1 MFVAVLGALLIV
13 GTALSF
19 FQAARVCGKVDLY
32 ASPRYGALW
41 ALIPAIAYAITGN
54 TYIMVVATWIPTLV
68 LVSLTEKTICEG
80 SVILKEKHIKN

>member
-1 MFVAVLGALLIV
+1 M

-32 ASPRYGALW
+32 SSPRYGALW
-41 ALIPAIAYAITGN
+41 ALIPAIAYALTGN
-54 TYIMVVATWIPTLV
+54 TYIMIVATWIPTLV

-80 SVILKEKHIKN
+80 SATLKEKDVNK

>member
-1 MFVAVLGALLIV
+1 MV

-41 ALIPAIAYAITGN
+41 ALIPAIAYALTGN
-54 TYIMVVATWIPTLV
+54 TYIMIAATWIPTLI
-68 LVSLTEKTICEG
+68 LVALTERTICEG
-80 SVILKEKHIKN
+80 SVTLKEKKVSK